1 MARFKELQFQLDK
14 TIDLLLSN
22 QNLCKLLTVYQEG
35 LNPLEQP
42 DIPDT
47 SELLFKNIFPLPK
60 SLETQENQIVL
71 LNFWF
76 DNFRRGREN
85 PHFKNYELTFD
96 VLCHDD
102 LWRIKGFGFLRPYAI
117 HHEIDK
123 MFNDLNG
130 FGIGKLSLKDDHIIR
145 ANQFYSGYRV
155 IYEVHEQM

>member
-96 VLCHDD
+96 VLSRD
-102 LWRIKGFGFLRPYAI
+102 G
-117 HHEIDK
+117 
-123 MFNDLNG
+123 
-130 FGIGKLSLKDDHIIR
+130 
-145 ANQFYSGYRV
+145 
-155 IYEVHEQM
+155 